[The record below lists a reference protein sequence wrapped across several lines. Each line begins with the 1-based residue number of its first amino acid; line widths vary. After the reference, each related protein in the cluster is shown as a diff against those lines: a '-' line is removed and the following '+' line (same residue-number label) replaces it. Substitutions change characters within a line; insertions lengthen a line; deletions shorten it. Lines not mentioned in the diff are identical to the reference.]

1 MKKQQKKITLTDI
14 MKKFQKLPVNSIQDD
29 GETMAPLQDFS
40 VGL

>member
-1 MKKQQKKITLTDI
+1 
-14 MKKFQKLPVNSIQDD
+14 MKKFPKITVNSIQDD